1 MKKRF
6 TKKGLVA
13 ISLLTALCSVETVAY
28 YNQTKLASEKEA
40 YIRELA
46 NNDEVISVSSSSNV
60 NDYKVKAKKS
70 KTKKIKTEDE
80 NVGEV
85 EEVIADNGE
94 LTDSKAEKSAEE
106 MNNLENNPSSE
117 GDGDGKVMD
126 SLPGEIPTDIL
137 DEDDYL
143 LDDVDEDETSEGET
157 LEDETSEGETGEEE
171 TGEGETGEGET
182 EEKPDVIETDPD
194 YEVVAD
200 YFRVK
205 KDTKAI
211 VGLYVDREDE
221 SFTKIE
227 IPAGVKSIAAEAFEG
242 YKYVKEVTY
251 AENAKI
257 KSIGD
262 SAFSNCMALK
272 KVQLPDSVTSI
283 GECAFSNCQALVNI
297 TLSANLKTIGR
308 NAFDECF
315 SINKLIIPNKVKN
328 ATEIMGTK
336 GRAKKVTFAE
346 GRTYIPAG
354 IFKNAKGIK
363 AVVIPK
369 GVYFV
374 RKQAFMGCSSL
385 TKVSSP
391 TTLKK
396 IYSEA
401 YKGCS
406 QLVKYSIKPSLY
418 YIGPEAFRNCESLES
433 LVLNKTVTFIGKKA
447 FAGATNLT
455 VKVVTNSMQKRYA
468 VKNKIK
474 WTYTDSEMIRR
485 NLSFS
490 SKKKLDDIAMNKP
503 NTYPLKKLKNY
514 VPQGVCVVGKYTLVS
529 AYKSNGG
536 KSIILVYNSKGEY
549 QKFVYVP
556 NSDHVGS
563 ICNVKGKIALSLN
576 NISAN
581 DYIAIISVNKL
592 NKVKSGKTIKYDY
605 KVKIAG
611 HADYTAFDGTHFW
624 AGHSVDKEKCILNVY
639 KLSTKKVKVSG
650 GKKEKRFVFKKKKAY
665 YAPGNIQGL
674 IVNKKSNGKREV
686 VMSQSYGVIPDS
698 HIYVYNVKLSKKGG
712 LGKTKGVYRLP
723 AMLEGITKKG
733 KYMYLVFESASGK
746 YTKDDIHQTEIRI
759 DKLYKIKYNDLDKL
773 YKDE

>member
-28 YNQTKLASEKEA
+28 YNQTKLVSGKEA
-40 YIRELA
+40 YIRWLA
-46 NNDEVISVSSSSNV
+46 NNDEVVSVSSSSSV

-70 KTKKIKTEDE
+70 KTKKTEDKKV
-80 NVGEV
+80 NKV

-94 LTDSKAEKSAEE
+94 LTDSKAEKSVGELSG
-106 MNNLENNPSSE
+106 LENL
-117 GDGDGKVMD
+117 D
-126 SLPGEIPTDIL
+126 SLGEDKKVVDTLPGAAPIDTL
-137 DEDDYL
+137 GDEESL
-143 LDDVDEDETSEGET
+143 NDENETSEGET
-157 LEDETSEGETGEEE
+157 LEGETSEGETSEGETTED
-171 TGEGETGEGET
+171 ETGEGET
-182 EEKPDVIETDPD
+182 EEEKPEVIETDPN

-205 KDTKAI
+205 KDTKEI

-227 IPAGVKSIAAEAFEG
+227 IPAGVKSIADEAFEG

-257 KSIGD
+257 KTVGKY
-262 SAFSNCMALK
+262 AFSNCMALK
-272 KVQLPDSVTSI
+272 KVQLPNSITSI
-283 GECAFSNCQALVNI
+283 GECAFCNCQALVNI
-297 TLSANLKTIGR
+297 TLPTNLKTIGR
-308 NAFDECF
+308 NTFDECF
-315 SINKLIIPNKVKN
+315 SINKLTIPSKVKN

-336 GRAKKVTFAE
+336 GRAKKVIFAE
-346 GRTYIPAG
+346 GRTYIPVA
-354 IFKNAKGIK
+354 IFKNAKGIN

-369 GVYFV
+369 GVYYV
-374 RKQAFMGCSSL
+374 KKQAFMGCSSL

-406 QLVKYSIKPSLY
+406 KLLKYSIKPSLW

-474 WTYTDSEMIRR
+474 WTYTDSEVIRR

-490 SKKKLDDIAMNKP
+490 TKKKLDDIAMNKP

-529 AYKSNGG
+529 AYKNKGG

-563 ICNVKGKIALSLN
+563 ICNIKGKVALSLN

-581 DYIAIISVNKL
+581 DYIAVISPK
-592 NKVKSGKTIKYDY
+592 KISKAKSGKTLKYDY
-605 KVKIAG
+605 KVKLAG
-611 HADYTAFDGTHFW
+611 HADYTAFDGSHFW
-624 AGHSVDKEKCILNVY
+624 AGHSVDKERTILNVF
-639 KLSTKKVKVSG
+639 KVSVKKVKLSN
-650 GKKEKRFVFKKKKAY
+650 GKKEKRFVFRKKKAY

-674 IVNKKSNGKREV
+674 IVNKKAKGKREV
-686 VMSQSYGVIPDS
+686 IMSQSYGVIPDS

-712 LGKTKGVYRLP
+712 LGNTKSVYRLP
-723 AMLEGITKKG
+723 AMLEGIARKG

-746 YTKDDIHQTEIRI
+746 YTKDDTHQTEIRI
-759 DKLYKIKYNDLDKL
+759 DKLYKIKYADLDKL